1 MAKKPNSDQKERK
14 PRGEKAVS
22 RRDFVKTGAVAGVG
36 AATGVG
42 ATDLSTSG
50 TALSQVSPA
59 DAIQWHYEA
68 DIVVIGAGCTGLPA
82 AIRARDLGASVIVVD
97 QNFDPGGKML
107 HSGAQVSFGG
117 GDPLQLRDIAGEKD
131 KEGFVTAPRQH
142 SVEELTENADFLFR
156 DHTDWSVMDAAAQ
169 APYRYN
175 ERDLHRAYA
184 DNCYAT
190 REFLMAN
197 YVRMGRISGT
207 HGNGGVSRARRA
219 VCFLMEGAA
228 TDIKKGTV
236 STQDA
241 GVEGARSS
249 HFAPRPM
256 GDAAKVAS
264 AGARSN
270 GAALARPLEFSARE
284 KGVQFILN
292 RHMDEIIRE
301 QQFSGRVLGVRASY
315 SPRFDPQT
323 GVRLESLWQNGNI
336 DDRRETI
343 YIRARKAIVIGAGGH
358 GANPQFRS
366 MFYPAWREPAFV
378 SSGWALLG
386 PRGQDASG
394 IIAGMRVGANLAGMQ
409 QNLGYAAT
417 FHIPGILATRDS
429 YTDMFPGHPTFSLR
443 GSTGINLPNDSF
455 QHLIVVNQVGKRFFN
470 EMLITDRKGGAAFPA
485 GPNKGQPKSGLNH
498 VQLDWRNASVE
509 NIRATYAEPNSIHAA
524 LAMNEGST
532 APDYFSGP
540 IWAIFDR
547 AAVERDKWKID
558 PPFTSPSNGCFFKA
572 DTIEELAAKV
582 KGGHEFQRVPLSHLV
597 DTVARWNSYV
607 DKGRDPEFARGSD
620 APMYKIQKPPFY
632 AATLNPVWHD
642 SYGGLRINGRAQ
654 VIDMQGEPIPGLYAG
669 GESSGGGQQHG
680 LGRALVHGYIAG
692 TNAAREST
700 S

>member
-1 MAKKPNSDQKERK
+1 MAKKPDSDQKARK
-14 PRGEKAVS
+14 LHSNKAVS

-36 AATGVG
+36 AAAGVG
-42 ATDLSTSG
+42 TVVQSTSG

-59 DAIQWHYEA
+59 DAIQWTYEA
-68 DIVVIGAGCTGLPA
+68 DVVVIGAGCTGLPA

-107 HSGAQVSFGG
+107 HSGAQVSLGG
-117 GDPLQLRDIAGEKD
+117 GDPLQLRDIAGEGD
-131 KEGFVTAPRQH
+131 REGFVTAPRQH
-142 SVEELTENADFLFR
+142 PVAELTEDADFLFR

-175 ERDLHRAYA
+175 ERELHRAYA

-207 HGNGGVSRARRA
+207 HGNGGLSRARRA
-219 VCFLMEGAA
+219 VCFLMEGAT

-236 STQDA
+236 SKQDA

-256 GDAAKVAS
+256 GDGAKVAS
-264 AGARSN
+264 QGARAN

-301 QQFSGRVLGVRASY
+301 QQFSGRVLGIRASY
-315 SPRFDPQT
+315 SPRLDPQT
-323 GVRLESLWQNGNI
+323 GARLESLWQNGNI

-343 YIRARKAIVIGAGGH
+343 FIRARKAIVIGAGGH

-409 QNLGYAAT
+409 QNLSYANT

-470 EMLITDRKGGAAFPA
+470 ELLIADRKGGAAFPA
-485 GPNKGQPKSGLNH
+485 GPARGQPKSGLNH

-524 LAMNEGST
+524 LAMNEGSK
-532 APDYFSGP
+532 APDFFSGP

-547 AAVERDKWKID
+547 AAVERDRWKID
-558 PPFTSPSNGCFFKA
+558 PPFTSPTNGFFFKA
-572 DTIEELAAKV
+572 DTIEELAV
-582 KGGHEFQRVPLSHLV
+582 KIRAGHEFQRVPLTHLAE
-597 DTVARWNSYV
+597 TVARWNSYV
-607 DKGRDPEFARGSD
+607 DKGNDPEFARGSD
-620 APMYKIQKPPFY
+620 APMYKIDKPPFY
-632 AATLNPVWHD
+632 AATLYPVWHD
-642 SYGGLRINGRAQ
+642 LYGGLRINGRAQ

-669 GESSGGGQQHG
+669 GESSGGGNQHG

-692 TNAAREST
+692 TNAANERT
-700 S
+700 T

>member
-1 MAKKPNSDQKERK
+1 MAKKPDSDQKERK
-14 PRGEKAVS
+14 LQGEKAVS

-36 AATGVG
+36 AAAGVG
-42 ATDLSTSG
+42 ATVLSTSG

-59 DAIQWHYEA
+59 DAIQWNYEA
-68 DIVVIGAGCTGLPA
+68 DVVVIGAGCTGLPA

-117 GDPLQLRDIAGEKD
+117 GDPLQLRDIAGEGD

-142 SVEELTENADFLFR
+142 TVEELTEDADFLFR

-219 VCFLMEGAA
+219 VCFLMEGAT

-236 STQDA
+236 CAA
-241 GVEGARSS
+241 GCRNRRTRARATLR
-249 HFAPRPM
+249 HGRWATEPRSP
-256 GDAAKVAS
+256 
-264 AGARSN
+264 AR
-270 GAALARPLEFSARE
+270 ALARTAPHSPDPWSSALVKKASSSSSTGTWTRS
-284 KGVQFILN
+284 
-292 RHMDEIIRE
+292 
-301 QQFSGRVLGVRASY
+301 SGSSSSRAGLLGIRASY
-315 SPRFDPQT
+315 SPRLDPQT
-323 GVRLESLWQNGNI
+323 GARLESLWQNGNI
-336 DDRRETI
+336 DDRSETI
-343 YIRARKAIVIGAGGH
+343 FIRARKAIIIGAGGH

-409 QNLGYAAT
+409 QNLSYANT

-429 YTDMFPGHPTFSLR
+429 YTDMFPGHPTFSMR

-470 EMLITDRKGGAAFPA
+470 ELLITDQERWRRLSGRARQGSAEVGARP
-485 GPNKGQPKSGLNH
+485 
-498 VQLDWRNASVE
+498 
-509 NIRATYAEPNSIHAA
+509 
-524 LAMNEGST
+524 
-532 APDYFSGP
+532 
-540 IWAIFDR
+540 R
-547 AAVERDKWKID
+547 AAGLAQCERRKHQG
-558 PPFTSPSNGCFFKA
+558 N
-572 DTIEELAAKV
+572 
-582 KGGHEFQRVPLSHLV
+582 
-597 DTVARWNSYV
+597 
-607 DKGRDPEFARGSD
+607 
-620 APMYKIQKPPFY
+620 
-632 AATLNPVWHD
+632 
-642 SYGGLRINGRAQ
+642 LRRAQ
-654 VIDMQGEPIPGLYAG
+654 
-669 GESSGGGQQHG
+669 
-680 LGRALVHGYIAG
+680 
-692 TNAAREST
+692 
-700 S
+700 

>member
-1 MAKKPNSDQKERK
+1 MAKKPDGNQKNRK
-14 PRGEKAVS
+14 LHGNKAVS

-36 AATGVG
+36 AAAGVG
-42 ATDLSTSG
+42 TAVSTSG

-59 DAIQWHYEA
+59 TAIQWHYEA

-107 HSGAQVSFGG
+107 HSGAQVSLGG
-117 GDPLQLRDIAGEKD
+117 GDPLQLRDIAGQGD

-142 SVEELTENADFLFR
+142 QVAELTEDADFLFA

-175 ERDLHRAYA
+175 ERELHRAYA
-184 DNCYAT
+184 DNCFAT

-207 HGNGGVSRARRA
+207 HGNGGLSRARRA
-219 VCFLMEGAA
+219 VCFLMEGAT

-236 STQDA
+236 SKQDA
-241 GVEGARSS
+241 GEENARSS

-256 GDAAKVAS
+256 GNGVKVAS
-264 AGARSN
+264 AGARTN

-284 KGVQFILN
+284 KGVQFILH

-301 QQFSGRVLGVRASY
+301 QQFSGRVLGIRASY
-315 SPRFDPQT
+315 SPRLDPQT
-323 GVRLESLWQNGNI
+323 GARLESLWQNGNI

-343 YIRARKAIVIGAGGH
+343 FIRARKAIVIGAGGH

-409 QNLGYAAT
+409 QNLSYANT

-429 YTDMFPGHPTFSLR
+429 YTDMFPGHPTFSMR
-443 GSTGINLPNDSF
+443 GSTGINLPNASF

-470 EMLITDRKGGAAFPA
+470 EMLIADRKGGAAFPA
-485 GPNKGQPKSGLNH
+485 APSRGQPKSGLDH
-498 VQLDWRNASVE
+498 VQMDWRNASVQ

-524 LAMNEGST
+524 LAMNEGSK

-558 PPFTSPSNGCFFKA
+558 PPFTSPTNGFFFKA
-572 DTIEELAAKV
+572 DTIAELAV
-582 KGGHEFQRVPLSHLV
+582 KIKAGHEFQRVPLTHLAE
-597 DTVARWNSYV
+597 TVARWNSYV
-607 DKGRDPEFARGSD
+607 DKGSDPEFARGSD
-620 APMYKIQKPPFY
+620 APMHKIDKPPFY
-632 AATLNPVWHD
+632 AATLYPVWHD

-654 VIDMQGEPIPGLYAG
+654 VVDMQGEPIPGLYAG
-669 GESSGGGQQHG
+669 GESSGGGNQHG

-692 TNAAREST
+692 TNAVREPT
-700 S
+700 T